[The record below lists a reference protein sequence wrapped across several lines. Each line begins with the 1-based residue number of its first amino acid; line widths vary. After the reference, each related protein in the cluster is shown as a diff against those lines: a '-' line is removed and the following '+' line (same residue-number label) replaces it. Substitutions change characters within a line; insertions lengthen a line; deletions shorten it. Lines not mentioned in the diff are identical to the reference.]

1 MSKLKA
7 ILRPIYRRLPPRGK
21 EISKFAY
28 DGMRSLYCL
37 PLKKRLFG
45 DKAGLIPPFYLM
57 QDGNRDYTEFRENG
71 IRIFNLFKDI
81 GLKPTGRILDIGCGT
96 GRKTV
101 PLLDFLTS
109 GSYEGI
115 DPVRSQVA
123 WCSRKITPRF
133 PKFRFQHVDLRN
145 QLFNPKGR
153 ILPQEYVFPFGD
165 QEFDFVILSSVF
177 THMSST
183 EMVHYISEVS
193 RLLKPGGGGLVTF
206 FLLNPESESLIAA
219 GKSQPNLVY
228 EAEHGSKAED
238 HDLLEIAIG
247 HQEEFVVQAFRRCG
261 MRLQVMEY
269 GSWCGRIN
277 DRYYQDFV
285 RIKRM

>member
-7 ILRPIYRRLPPRGK
+7 ILRPIYRRLPTRGK

-28 DGMRSLYCL
+28 DGMRSLYCF

-71 IRIFNLFKDI
+71 IKIFNLFKDI

-123 WCSRKITPRF
+123 WCSRKITPRY
-133 PKFRFQHVDLRN
+133 PKFRFQHVDLLN
-145 QLFNPKGR
+145 KLFNPKGR

-219 GKSQPNLVY
+219 GKSWPNLVY

-238 HDLLEIAIG
+238 PDLLEIAIG
-247 HQEEFVVQAFRRCG
+247 HQEEFAVQAFRRCG

-269 GSWCGRIN
+269 GSWCGRVN